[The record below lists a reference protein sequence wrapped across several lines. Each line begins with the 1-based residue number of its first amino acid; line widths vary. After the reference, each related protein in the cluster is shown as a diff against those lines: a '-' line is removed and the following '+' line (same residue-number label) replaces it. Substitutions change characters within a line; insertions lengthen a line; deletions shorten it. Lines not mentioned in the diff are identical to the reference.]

1 MNHDVIERKKTEEN
15 IRFQKAF
22 FESLMENSSE
32 AIAITDTGG
41 VIKRINSEFTR
52 LFGYTAAEA
61 VGQDINALVVPSDRM
76 EEAKGIDRISV
87 GGKTYRIEA
96 LRRRKDGSL
105 VDVSLMGAPI
115 IMDGDIVD
123 KFAIYHDIT
132 DRKTAEAALRQS
144 EEKYRTILD
153 SVEIGYYELDLV
165 GNVTAGTDVAASVA
179 GGTPDDFLGRN
190 FAEFCDEENAQAL
203 FEAYKNV
210 YETGQPV
217 KSIEWNMTAPD
228 GTKISMEASAA
239 LMSDADGEPIGFRG
253 ITRDMTERKKAEDE
267 IRLQKAFLESLIENS
282 PEAIAITDN
291 NGIVERINSE
301 FTRLFGYTEEEAVGQ
316 DINALVVP
324 SDRMEEGTG
333 VDLTAA
339 SGKTYALET
348 VRRRRND
355 SLVDVSLMGG
365 PIIIEGNTIALLAIY
380 RDITDRKQ
388 AELELRKRTH
398 DLGER
403 VKELNCMY
411 GISKLTETP
420 GIIFEEILK
429 GVVELIPPSWQ
440 YPEHTCA
447 RVAFKDI
454 EFRTKNFQE
463 TVWLQAADIRVDGQN
478 IGVVEVFYISEMPV
492 INEGPFL
499 KEERQLLDDIA
510 RRLGKTFE
518 RISAGEALQKA
529 KAEADG
535 ANKAKGEFLANMSHE
550 IRTPMNAILGM
561 THLALRTALSPKQRD
576 YLEKINLS
584 SNSLLNIISD
594 ILDFSKIEAG
604 KLVMESVDFSL
615 DEVMNNLAPIVT
627 MKSLEKENL
636 EVLFDMAQN
645 VPRFL
650 KGDPLRLGQVLINLA
665 NNALKFTE
673 EGEIVISAR
682 LVRENETQVTLEFS
696 VKDTG
701 IGLTQAQVDKLFG
714 AFTQADTSTTRKYGG
729 TGLGLT
735 ICKSLIEMMG
745 GEIRVQCELDQGCA
759 FIFTA
764 VFERGGQKEKKVL
777 EPSSDLKGLRVL
789 VVDDNA
795 TSREILKGMLESFS
809 FEVFLAA
816 TGREGLKELEIAS
829 TTHPYELVLMDW
841 KMPGMNGIKASRRIK
856 NHPGLAKIPTI
867 IMVTAYG
874 RKEIIRQADEVGL
887 NGFLIKPISASV
899 LYDTIMK
906 AFSREAPES
915 VLPSVQADR
924 MTKKLQVIRGAWV
937 LLVEDN
943 EINQQVARELLEGAG
958 LPVTIAANGE
968 EAVRAVKEKD
978 FETVLMDIHMSGMDG
993 YQATRE
999 IRKDK
1004 RFKDLPIIA
1013 LTAHVMTGDRER
1025 CLEAGMN
1032 DYVPKPIDPEKLFST
1047 LIKWI
1052 KPGQR
1057 AIPDYL
1063 LAGTVEESEKDVD
1076 MPLSDLPGISVKSG
1090 LIRVWGK
1097 GKVYRQLLSKFKRNH
1112 LNDTNEIK
1120 TALEM
1125 DDLETAIL
1133 IVHTI
1138 KGVSGNM
1145 GAHDLHLAAA
1155 NLEQALRLDQAENT
1169 TRLLDVFSEALDLV
1183 LNSIADLELKDRN
1196 AAETQRSA
1204 QPVPESIDRDRVL
1217 AILSELGEFLEQDDY
1232 RANRAMEVLRETL
1245 PSGIAEDELTD
1256 LEKKIG
1262 EYAFE
1267 GALASLAK
1275 VVQAFDNFRGGDQ
1288 NG

>member
-1 MNHDVIERKKTEEN
+1 
-15 IRFQKAF
+15 
-22 FESLMENSSE
+22 
-32 AIAITDTGG
+32 
-41 VIKRINSEFTR
+41 
-52 LFGYTAAEA
+52 
-61 VGQDINALVVPSDRM
+61 
-76 EEAKGIDRISV
+76 
-87 GGKTYRIEA
+87 
-96 LRRRKDGSL
+96 
-105 VDVSLMGAPI
+105 
-115 IMDGDIVD
+115 
-123 KFAIYHDIT
+123 
-132 DRKTAEAALRQS
+132 
-144 EEKYRTILD
+144 
-153 SVEIGYYELDLV
+153 
-165 GNVTAGTDVAASVA
+165 
-179 GGTPDDFLGRN
+179 
-190 FAEFCDEENAQAL
+190 
-203 FEAYKNV
+203 
-210 YETGQPV
+210 
-217 KSIEWNMTAPD
+217 
-228 GTKISMEASAA
+228 
-239 LMSDADGEPIGFRG
+239 
-253 ITRDMTERKKAEDE
+253 
-267 IRLQKAFLESLIENS
+267 
-282 PEAIAITDN
+282 
-291 NGIVERINSE
+291 
-301 FTRLFGYTEEEAVGQ
+301 
-316 DINALVVP
+316 
-324 SDRMEEGTG
+324 
-333 VDLTAA
+333 
-339 SGKTYALET
+339 
-348 VRRRRND
+348 
-355 SLVDVSLMGG
+355 
-365 PIIIEGNTIALLAIY
+365 
-380 RDITDRKQ
+380 
-388 AELELRKRTH
+388 
-398 DLGER
+398 
-403 VKELNCMY
+403 
-411 GISKLTETP
+411 
-420 GIIFEEILK
+420 
-429 GVVELIPPSWQ
+429 
-440 YPEHTCA
+440 
-447 RVAFKDI
+447 
-454 EFRTKNFQE
+454 
-463 TVWLQAADIRVDGQN
+463 
-478 IGVVEVFYISEMPV
+478 
-492 INEGPFL
+492 
-499 KEERQLLDDIA
+499 
-510 RRLGKTFE
+510 
-518 RISAGEALQKA
+518 
-529 KAEADG
+529 
-535 ANKAKGEFLANMSHE
+535 
-550 IRTPMNAILGM
+550 
-561 THLALRTALSPKQRD
+561 
-576 YLEKINLS
+576 
-584 SNSLLNIISD
+584 
-594 ILDFSKIEAG
+594 
-604 KLVMESVDFSL
+604 
-615 DEVMNNLAPIVT
+615 
-627 MKSLEKENL
+627 
-636 EVLFDMAQN
+636 
-645 VPRFL
+645 
-650 KGDPLRLGQVLINLA
+650 
-665 NNALKFTE
+665 
-673 EGEIVISAR
+673 
-682 LVRENETQVTLEFS
+682 
-696 VKDTG
+696 
-701 IGLTQAQVDKLFG
+701 
-714 AFTQADTSTTRKYGG
+714 
-729 TGLGLT
+729 
-735 ICKSLIEMMG
+735 
-745 GEIRVQCELDQGCA
+745 
-759 FIFTA
+759 
-764 VFERGGQKEKKVL
+764 
-777 EPSSDLKGLRVL
+777 
-789 VVDDNA
+789 
-795 TSREILKGMLESFS
+795 
-809 FEVFLAA
+809 
-816 TGREGLKELEIAS
+816 LKELEIAS

-874 RKEIIRQADEVGL
+874 REEIIHQADEVGL
-887 NGFLIKPISASV
+887 NGFLIKPISAPV

-1063 LAGTVEESEKDVD
+1063 LSGTAEESEKDVD

-1183 LNSIADLELKDRN
+1183 LNSIANLELKDRN
-1196 AAETQRSA
+1196 AAETQQSA
-1204 QPVPESIDRDRVL
+1204 QPVPEPIDRDRVL